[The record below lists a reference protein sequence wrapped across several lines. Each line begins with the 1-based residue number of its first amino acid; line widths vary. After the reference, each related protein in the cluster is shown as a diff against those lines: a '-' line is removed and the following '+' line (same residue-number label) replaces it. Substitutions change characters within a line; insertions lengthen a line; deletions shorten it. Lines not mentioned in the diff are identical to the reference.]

1 MATNAALLINLSTTG
16 RWTLTISRTFAIKSS
31 LRTCSWCNLCQAR
44 QLCGELSSAM
54 KCSRHLFLSAISLQK
69 PQADVRE
76 GHPGNQTVVIELES
90 VAAVKA
96 AYEAPDAQASST
108 SQ

>member
-1 MATNAALLINLSTTG
+1 
-16 RWTLTISRTFAIKSS
+16 
-31 LRTCSWCNLCQAR
+31 
-44 QLCGELSSAM
+44 M
-54 KCSRHLFLSAISLQK
+54 KCSRHLFLIAISLQK